1 MIDIKYLSNDKNF
14 KDITETVKLNS
25 KATSLSINYYSVL
38 EWHKGELVSRVFAT
52 RIRKGE
58 LRVKEVVRK
67 TYKDNISKDIYF
79 YYMTGYSVIWDE
91 EDAKK
96 KYWTYSTSDWY
107 PDEKEL
113 GMWVECL
120 NPEEIYKDKYKY
132 CGYTPAQGSLMSFL
146 AMYESNPEIEY
157 FGKLGIRASKSLVN
171 KAKDKKFVKWLIE
184 NQEDAKKYGP
194 KEIIYAYNHNYKIPA
209 TARCLWAIHYLKGK
223 VGKENKEMIDQ
234 IDKHKLYKYLEEK
247 DILITLYGDY
257 IKAIVGLGLSLSE
270 DKNVFPHNFMRMHD
284 LRTDEYASLLARQD
298 KAEKR
303 KLRKN
308 FSKKAEE
315 LKVYEYKSN
324 GLCVLI
330 PHTPRDL
337 KREGNILKH
346 CVGRMGYDVKM
357 AEGRSFIAFVRREE
371 DVESPFVT
379 VEYGLKEKRV
389 LQEYGYH
396 DTLPEENVLKFVKE
410 WGDMVTKDLNKK
422 LKFA

>member
-1 MIDIKYLSNDKNF
+1 MVDIKYLSNDKHF

-25 KATSLSINYYSVL
+25 EATALSITYYSVL

-52 RIRKGE
+52 RKRKGE

-79 YYMTGYSVIWDE
+79 YYVSGYSVIWDE
-91 EDAKK
+91 EDAIRKPWA
-96 KYWTYSTSDWY
+96 YATSDWF

-113 GMWVECL
+113 GMYTQCI
-120 NPEEIYKDKYKY
+120 NPEELYKDKYKY
-132 CGYTPAQGSLMSFL
+132 CGYTPAQGSLMAFL
-146 AMYESNPEIEY
+146 AMYEKNPEIEY
-157 FGKLGIRASKSLVN
+157 FGKLGVKASKSLIN

-194 KEIIYAYNHNYKIPA
+194 KEILYAYNHNYKIPA
-209 TARCLWAIHYLKGK
+209 AAKLLALIQDLKSTLK
-223 VGKENKEMIDQ
+223 DNKKAVDD
-234 IDKHKLYKYLEEK
+234 IDKRKLCKYVEEK
-247 DILITLYGDY
+247 DVSTRLYSDY
-257 IKAIVGLGLSLSE
+257 IKALVGLGLSLSE
-270 DKNVFPHNFMRMHD
+270 DKNAFPHDFMRMHD
-284 LRTDEYASLLARQD
+284 LRTDEYSSLLARQN
-298 KAEKR
+298 KAKTR
-303 KLRKN
+303 KLRN
-308 FSKKAEE
+308 DFSKKADE
-315 LKVYEYKSN
+315 LKIYEYKSN

-337 KREGNILKH
+337 KREGSKLNH

-396 DTLPEENVLKFVKE
+396 DTVPEENVLKFVKE
-410 WGDMVTKDLNKK
+410 WGDMVTQDLNKK